1 MKSVIKTLLIA
12 SFCLVSC
19 NNEDVNSLKEQN
31 DKLQKQMDKLIAVQE
46 AQADE
51 EEKEA
56 AATLAKTEE
65 DEKFFQT
72 KAFKDEM
79 LAMAKQMANKKYDC
93 AGLFYSSD
101 GKLLKKRGYEEDLR
115 QPNKDVTHYV
125 DLFKTTLA
133 SYPKVE
139 FPPSLVK
146 FNEIAEQWANDK
158 KKIMEQKAMATAA
171 VAGVPSASYTK
182 KINADLR
189 LEGKKL
195 LAEIPALNEAYMR
208 NFLTSLGKLIR

>member
-1 MKSVIKTLLIA
+1 
-12 SFCLVSC
+12 
-19 NNEDVNSLKEQN
+19 VNSLKEQN

-51 EEKEA
+51 EEKEGA
-56 AATLAKTEE
+56 DTLAKAEE

-171 VAGVPSASYTK
+171 VAGVPSSASYTK